1 MTTSQTSRTV
11 RSYPFGPPDRLELD
25 PRYAWLRTN
34 EPVSRVQM
42 PYGEEAWLATR
53 YADVRTVLGDARFS
67 RAAVADR
74 DEPRVAPHSQ
84 QTGMLAM
91 DPPEHS
97 RLRRLVAKAFTVR
110 RVEDL
115 RPRAEQVAE
124 ELVDRMVEAGPPA
137 DLVDDFAVPL
147 PVIVICELLGV
158 PPADRDRF
166 HVWSEAIV
174 STTSLSPQQI
184 GGYLD
189 NLGAYIAGL
198 VEQRRREPTDA
209 DLLGSLV
216 RARDEDDRLSEEEMV
231 ALAGGLLA
239 AGHETTASQIPNFVY
254 ALRTHPDVL
263 EFLRVRPDLVPA
275 AVEELMRWVPLGAAA
290 AFPRYAKEDIELSG
304 VTVPAGD
311 PVLAAVHSAN
321 RDGEMFPDP
330 DRIDVT
336 RSPNPHL
343 GFGHGAHHCLGAPL
357 ARVELQTALAVLLRR
372 LPELRFAVP
381 EGEIPWKTGLFV
393 RGPKHLPVT
402 W

>member
-1 MTTSQTSRTV
+1 MTRSQTGRMV
-11 RSYPFGPPDRLELD
+11 RSYPFGAPDRLELD

-67 RAAVADR
+67 RAAVVGR
-74 DEPRVAPHSQ
+74 DEPRVAPQ
-84 QTGMLAM
+84 PQETGMLAM

-124 ELVDRMVEAGPPA
+124 ELVDRMVKDGPPA

-158 PPADRDRF
+158 PAADRDRF

-184 GGYLD
+184 GEYLD
-189 NLGAYIAGL
+189 SLGAYIAGL
-198 VEQRRREPTDA
+198 VEQRRREPTEA

-216 RARDEDDRLSEEEMV
+216 RARDEDDRLSEEELV
-231 ALAGGLLA
+231 VLAGGLLA

-263 EFLRVRPDLVPA
+263 ELLHVRPDLVPS

-290 AFPRYAKEDIELSG
+290 AFPRYATEDVELSG
-304 VTVPAGD
+304 VTVSAGD
-311 PVLAAVHSAN
+311 PVLAPVHSAN

-336 RSPNPHL
+336 RAPNPHL

-372 LPELRFAVP
+372 LPQLRFAVP
-381 EGEIPWKTGLFV
+381 EEEIPWKTGLFV